1 MMSLRGLASLSK
13 EDPSQRRPM
22 LYVFAFPN
30 VSDVR
35 ASIPI
40 TAPVGTVTMD
50 RDVFLSP
57 MVHLFLVSSVIT
69 NNVCISW
76 YRNL

>member
-1 MMSLRGLASLSK
+1 
-13 EDPSQRRPM
+13 
-22 LYVFAFPN
+22 
-30 VSDVR
+30 
-35 ASIPI
+35 
-40 TAPVGTVTMD
+40 MD